1 LEDDGKMEKKILY
14 FEEPGPQNTEATIEA
29 ARRRASEL
37 GIRNIV
43 VATTHGRTG
52 LKVAEAFGPAF
63 NIVAVTICQGYQDE
77 GWTMN
82 PHEREALKA
91 KGVKVFTGLHA
102 LGDDVN
108 AALAEK
114 LGGNAYNAVVAHTLY
129 RFCQGMKVCVEIV
142 LMAADAGLIPI
153 DEEVIAIAGTGE
165 GADTA
170 IVVKPSYPRKFLDL
184 QIKEIIAK
192 PR

>member
-1 LEDDGKMEKKILY
+1 MEKKILY

-102 LGDDVN
+102 LGTMSMPPWPKSLV
-108 AALAEK
+108 
-114 LGGNAYNAVVAHTLY
+114 GTP
-129 RFCQGMKVCVEIV
+129 I
-142 LMAADAGLIPI
+142 IPSLPI
-153 DEEVIAIAGTGE
+153 
-165 GADTA
+165 
-170 IVVKPSYPRKFLDL
+170 PSTVSVRG
-184 QIKEIIAK
+184 
-192 PR
+192 